1 MENELKHYGVLGMK
15 WGIRSN
21 PSRAYKKAVKEHK
34 RRIAKGDELKSQANT
49 KRAQADLDD
58 DSARR
63 AQAKADNYYAEA
75 QKHQSVADR
84 HRADAKQARID
95 ADDLDV
101 ESKAAY
107 ERGEAWLNEMNS
119 AFKDYNISAIK
130 KKTWLGE
137 RWVYDV
143 THK

>member
-15 WGIRSN
+15 WGIRRN
-21 PSRAYKKAVKEHK
+21 PSKAYKKAVKEHS
-34 RRIAKGDELKSQANT
+34 RRVAEGDNLKEEAKK
-49 KRAQADLDD
+49 KRAMAEVDD
-58 DSARR
+58 DDARR
-63 AQAKADNYYAEA
+63 AQAKADDYFAEA

-101 ESKAAY
+101 ASKAAY
-107 ERGEAWLNEMNS
+107 DRGEAWLNEVNS
-119 AFKDYNISAIK
+119 AFKDYDIKAIK
-130 KKTWLGE
+130 KQSILGE
-137 RWVYDV
+137 RWVYEV